1 MTGYSFCVGILGTPE
16 GAWQE
21 VTSGGLPG
29 HPVVRTLRFHCQGP
43 LVQSLV
49 RELRSCK
56 PQGTVKKKKVT
67 SGYKTQHGPDSES
80 NAWHLE
86 VLEFEAGHRGDVSRQ
101 EEDEGEYAPELAC
114 RRGFLAPWRPGN

>member
-21 VTSGGLPG
+21 VTSGGFPG
-29 HPVVRTLRFHCQGP
+29 RKVRTLRFNCQGP

-56 PQGTVKKKKVT
+56 PQGTVKKKKKVT
-67 SGYKTQHGPDSES
+67 PGYETQHGPDSEP

-86 VLEFEAGHRGDVSRQ
+86 VLELEAGHRGDVSRQ
-101 EEDEGEYAPELAC
+101 ENEGEYAPELAC
-114 RRGFLAPWRPGN
+114 GTGSLEAW